1 MVRVL
6 PPLDTLPSSDR
17 SAALWL
23 PSRLTTG
30 SSRATVVAP
39 EPIIIPAARPTGP
52 LVPRLIADGG
62 RATRP
67 GLKVLFMTAYAEKA
81 ASKAFL
87 ARGMEIITKPIAT
100 EAFGK
105 ANPRHD
111 RRSLNWRAPS
121 APSFMLLRRSGR

>member
-1 MVRVL
+1 MVHVL
-6 PPLDTLPSSDR
+6 APLDPLPSSDR

-23 PSRLTTG
+23 PSRLMTG

-67 GLKVLFMTAYAEKA
+67 GLKVLFMTGYAEKA

-87 ARGMEIITKPIAT
+87 ARGWKLSLS
-100 EAFGK
+100 
-105 ANPRHD
+105 RLQ
-111 RRSLNWRAPS
+111 RRRWQSES
-121 APSFMLLRRSGR
+121 AA